1 MKTRNKSLATQI
13 IPSYAGWEFLGWKGP
28 VESWKTPTRWL
39 ACIHYDGIFR
49 FVDSKTELEKV
60 VQELLT
66 SSQSETSQ
74 SETSQF
80 LSKA

>member
-1 MKTRNKSLATQI
+1 MKTRDKSLATQI

-39 ACIHYDGIFR
+39 ARIHYDGIFR
-49 FVDSKTELEKV
+49 FVDSRTELEKT

-66 SSQSETSQ
+66 SSR

-80 LSKA
+80 LSKT

>member
-49 FVDSKTELEKV
+49 FVDSKAELEKA

-74 SETSQF
+74 F
-80 LSKA
+80 PSKV